1 MSKNWENRVLKAKI
15 ASLRRKACCD
25 TKSVTTVVISLDGV
39 VVDTIEVPTLG
50 DKTINITLQ

>member
-15 ASLRRKACCD
+15 KSFQRKACCD
-25 TKSVTTVVISLDGV
+25 ARSLTTVIISLDGV

-50 DKTINITLQ
+50 DKTININLI